1 MYKNSGVDILHLFI
15 NTRKTMIVFIFKQVI
30 FGTYLTFY
38 RIYMQTMTE
47 LILFTYISK
56 SVSFSNFFR
65 GNILYKKIEILKKD
79 HYCHNTTC
87 SINVCVWGGGL
98 RRIAHLLNTYYL
110 KSCYG
115 GSGGWEKY
123 TKIHVLTCIDAQCPF
138 THLSMNILIKESLYI
153 FIDFNNNQNLC

>member
-1 MYKNSGVDILHLFI
+1 MHLFI
-15 NTRKTMIVFIFKQVI
+15 NTQKTMIVFIYKQVI
-30 FGTYLTFY
+30 FGTYFTFY

-56 SVSFSNFFR
+56 SVSFSNFFLEVTFFIKN
-65 GNILYKKIEILKKD
+65 GNLKKGPLLSQ
-79 HYCHNTTC
+79 YYMKYK
-87 SINVCVWGGGL
+87 CVWGGGAL
-98 RRIAHLLNTYYL
+98 RRIAYLLNTYYL